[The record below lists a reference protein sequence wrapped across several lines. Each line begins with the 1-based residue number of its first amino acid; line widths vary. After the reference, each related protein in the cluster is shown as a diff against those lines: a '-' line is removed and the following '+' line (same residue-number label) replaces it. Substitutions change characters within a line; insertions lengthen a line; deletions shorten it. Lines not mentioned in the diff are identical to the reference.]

1 MAEIFENY
9 SELMPE
15 WANESLEEDR
25 VKAVDENEG
34 QQNKRKHK
42 KEKVKGPENEIAK
55 MDKLLSLVRE
65 PSDKNK

>member
-9 SELMPE
+9 SELTPE
-15 WANESLEEDR
+15 WATECLEEDR

-42 KEKVKGPENEIAK
+42 KPYEIFGA
-55 MDKLLSLVRE
+55 E
-65 PSDKNK
+65 